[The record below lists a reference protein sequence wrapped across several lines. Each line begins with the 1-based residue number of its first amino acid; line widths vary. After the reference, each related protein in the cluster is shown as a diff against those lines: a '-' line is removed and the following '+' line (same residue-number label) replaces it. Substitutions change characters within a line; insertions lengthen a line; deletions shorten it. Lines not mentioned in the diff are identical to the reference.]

1 MVAECDAKIVILKN
15 IEQSTREFHRYAARL
30 RARGHVVNTGD
41 RLIAYQVHST
51 IPEGPVLVTDKTE
64 FVFAS

>member
-1 MVAECDAKIVILKN
+1 MTAKCDAKIVILKN
-15 IEQSTREFHRYAARL
+15 TEPSREFHRYAARL
-30 RARGHVVNTGD
+30 RARGHVLSTGD

-51 IPEGPVLVTDKTE
+51 VPEGPVLVTDNTE